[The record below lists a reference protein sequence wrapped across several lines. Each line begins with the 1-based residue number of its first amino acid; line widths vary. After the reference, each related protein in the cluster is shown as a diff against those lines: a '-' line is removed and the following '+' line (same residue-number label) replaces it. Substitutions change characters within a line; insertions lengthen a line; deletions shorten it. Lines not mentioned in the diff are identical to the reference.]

1 MEKPNPV
8 HYHFQ
13 LTGADGERRH
23 HRGCHCKRSGCL
35 KNYCE
40 CYEAKVA
47 CNQTCKCIGC
57 KNMYNDPL
65 PPPPG
70 SKPSIGA
77 DGKTIGSAEVGDRS
91 GVGGQ
96 HTGGTPSSGGGVNM
110 LLTAHRRTELR
121 PSLKSKLGAVNA
133 ENGK

>member
-1 MEKPNPV
+1 
-8 HYHFQ
+8 
-13 LTGADGERRH
+13 
-23 HRGCHCKRSGCL
+23 
-35 KNYCE
+35 
-40 CYEAKVA
+40 
-47 CNQTCKCIGC
+47 
-57 KNMYNDPL
+57 MYNDPL

-77 DGKTIGSAEVGDRS
+77 DGKTIGSAEVGDR
-91 GVGGQ
+91 GQ

-110 LLTAHRRTELR
+110 LLAAHRRTELR